1 VRSQFRVSLVALA
14 VCALVVLSASAAQA
28 AEAPAIQRL
37 VAVNCKVE
45 KCAQTETKINLGF
58 PFGEQDYI
66 EPKAPT
72 AKEAEEEG
80 FLQAGGRV
88 PFGVTDF
95 KVATGEGET
104 LPTEKPTSVV
114 KHLRTD
120 VAPGLATD
128 PSAVPECSAA
138 NFGAE
143 TFPGT
148 GFYPAPKCAKN
159 GEENST
165 QVGTQQATVFVEIDK
180 TAKTGIDLALEG
192 IVYNLDPAEGLASEY
207 GVALKLPIAVTKG
220 ALEEYFAYL
229 ESIGAA
235 PPPDEAEQKT
245 AEVQQYY
252 AHTLIEGNVEWG
264 KQAKGT
270 GQGDYHDYFEI
281 NVSPALPLI
290 SSRLDFEG
298 TNGEG
303 DFVTNATS
311 CPGHNTTTLK
321 LTDVEEATV
330 KTEYTTPVGLMGC
343 NGETD
348 KFGTKFERLVFEP
361 SFELESGTTAS
372 DQPDQLTTVASEANN
387 PKANAQ
393 SQVKT
398 ASITLPE
405 GMTLNPSA
413 AAGLEACTVAE
424 ARIHD
429 EEFGVACPAGSEIG
443 TVSLDVPTLPDGSL
457 TGSVYLGGPVTGS
470 ETGPITGPP
479 YIIYIVAN
487 SRRYGVSVRL
497 KAEVVP
503 NAATGQLTTVF
514 PEKEVPE
521 QPFSSLKINF
531 NRGALTSIANPLICG
546 TPEGSATFVPVTGS
560 PASTQVPFGA
570 SVTGCAAS
578 LPFSLG
584 QTTEYETATAGAHN
598 AYTFNL
604 ARAEGQQY
612 LEKIK
617 TTLPSG
623 LVGEIPAVTLC
634 AEPQAK
640 EGTCGA
646 ASKIGTATVAAGSG
660 NFPYSFTGP
669 VYMTGPYEGAPF
681 GLSIAVPA
689 VAGPFNLGTVVT
701 RSTININPTTARVT
715 AETTLPTIVK
725 GVPLRLR
732 SISVNVNKQ
741 GFLLNPTNCSTEY
754 TETSLTSTFGAT
766 QTGLT
771 SPLAAEGCS
780 SLAFKPTFKAS
791 TSGKHSKVNGASLV
805 TTITQLPG
813 QANVKSV
820 LVTLPK
826 ALPSRLTTL
835 QKACLAKTFEENPL
849 GCAKVSPGSEVGTAT
864 AVTPTLPVVMK
875 GPAFLVSHAG
885 EEFPSL
891 ELVLE
896 GDGVRVIVEGKTNIK
911 KGITTTNF
919 ESAPDVPVS
928 SITVN
933 LPVGPHSAL
942 ATERLTTNLCT
953 AKLVMPTVITGQ
965 NGKQLKQNTIIAP
978 TGCGVQIVGHKVI
991 GNTLYLTIR
1000 TYAAGRI
1007 SGSGSG
1013 LSTARRTLKA
1023 ASKAATL
1030 KIPLS
1035 RSGRGRRRPF
1045 KVKVRVGFVPKKG
1058 AHSTANVTVSFR

>member
-1 VRSQFRVSLVALA
+1 VRVKFRVSLVALA
-14 VCALVVLSASAAQA
+14 VSALVVLSASAAQA
-28 AEAPAIQRL
+28 AEAPAIAKL

-66 EPKAPT
+66 EPKAPN
-72 AKEAEEEG
+72 AKESEEQG
-80 FLQAGGRV
+80 ALQAGGRV
-88 PFGVTDF
+88 PYGITDF

-114 KHLRTD
+114 THLRTD

-128 PSAVPECSAA
+128 PSAVTECSAKD
-138 NFGAE
+138 FGAAE
-143 TFPGT
+143 VFPGT
-148 GFYPAPKCAKN
+148 GFYAPPTCATSGK
-159 GEENST
+159 EDT
-165 QVGTQQATVFVEIDK
+165 QVGEQHATVFVELNK
-180 TAKTGIDLALEG
+180 KAKTGIDLALEG
-192 IVYNLDPAEGLASEY
+192 TVYNLDPAKGLASEY
-207 GVALKLPIAVTKG
+207 GVALKLPIAVSAG
-220 ALEEYFAYL
+220 ALKEYFAFL
-229 ESIGAA
+229 ESIKD
-235 PPPDEAEQKT
+235 PVPSEEEQEEAE
-245 AEVQQYY
+245 EGQYY

-264 KQAKGT
+264 KQASGT

-321 LTDVEEATV
+321 LTDAEKTTV

-343 NGETD
+343 HGETD
-348 KFGTKFERLVFEP
+348 EFGTKFEPLLFKPEFKVV
-361 SFELESGTTAS
+361 SGSTIS
-372 DQPDQLTTVASEANN
+372 DQPDQITTEASEPND

-398 ASITLPE
+398 ASITMPE

-413 AAGLEACTVAE
+413 AAGLEACTVAQ
-424 ARIHD
+424 ARIHS
-429 EEFGVACPAGSEIG
+429 EEFGVECPTGSELG
-443 TVSLDVPTLPDGSL
+443 TVSLDVPTLPAGSL
-457 TGSVYLGGPVTGS
+457 AGDVYLGGPITGL

-479 YIIYIVAN
+479 YIIYIVAD
-487 SRRYGVSVRL
+487 SERYGVSVRL

-503 NAATGQLTTVF
+503 NEVTGQLTTIF
-514 PEKEVPE
+514 PESEVPE
-521 QPFSSLKINF
+521 QPFSNLAIHF
-531 NRGALTSIANPLICG
+531 NRGMLTSVANPLICG
-546 TPEGSATFVPVTGS
+546 APTGSASFTPVAGT
-560 PASTQVPFGA
+560 PPYTEAFPV

-578 LPFSLG
+578 LPFSLS
-584 QTTEYETATAGAHN
+584 QSTEYDNATAGAHN
-598 AYTFNL
+598 SYTFSL
-604 ARAEGQQY
+604 ARPEGQQY

-617 TTLPSG
+617 TTLPAG

-634 AEPQAK
+634 GEPQAK

-646 ASKIGTATVAAGSG
+646 ASKIGTATVLAGSG

-669 VYMTGPYEGAPF
+669 VYMTGPYNGAPF
-681 GLSIAVPA
+681 GLSINVPA
-689 VAGPFNLGTVVT
+689 VAGPFNLGSVIT

-725 GVPLRLR
+725 GVPLRMR
-732 SISVNVNKQ
+732 SLSVDVNRQ
-741 GFLLNPTNCSTEY
+741 GFLLNPTNCSTEF
-754 TETSLTSTFGAT
+754 TETSLVSTFGST
-766 QTGLT
+766 QTGLN
-771 SPLAAEGCS
+771 SPLQAEGCS
-780 SLAFKPTFKAS
+780 SQAFKPAFAAS
-791 TSGKHSKVNGASLV
+791 TSAKHSKTNGASLV
-805 TTITQLPG
+805 TTITQPAG
-813 QANVKSV
+813 QSNIKSV
-820 LVTLPK
+820 FVTLPK

-849 GCAKVSPGSEVGTAT
+849 SCATVAPGSEVGTAT
-864 AVTPTLPVVMK
+864 AVTPVLPVPMK

-885 EEFPSL
+885 EAFPSL

-896 GDGVRVIVEGKTNIK
+896 GDGVRTIVEGKTDIK
-911 KGITTTNF
+911 HEITTTNF
-919 ESAPDVPVS
+919 EATPDVPVS

-942 ATERLTTNLCT
+942 TTERLTTNLCT
-953 AKLVMPTVITGQ
+953 AKLVMPTIITGQ
-965 NGKQLKQNTIIAP
+965 NGKQNKYNTVIAP
-978 TGCGVQIVGHKVI
+978 TGCGVQVVGHKVV
-991 GNTLYLTIR
+991 GNTAYLTIR

-1007 SGSGSG
+1007 SGTGKG
-1013 LSTARRTLKA
+1013 LSTTRRTLGA
-1023 ASKAATL
+1023 ASKATTL

-1035 RSGRGRRRPF
+1035 SGGRSKRRPF
-1045 KVKVRVGFVPKKG
+1045 KVKIRVGFVPKKAG
-1058 AHSTANVTVSFR
+1058 AHSTATVTVSFR